1 MRGVSRQ
8 VKGQVRVS
16 RQVKGQVR
24 VGEPVKELV
33 KHGWQMMLKQQRSDT
48 GFMLDRL
55 KYLLHFSHIMYAF
68 SAFPLGCGDAN
79 SSSSLVSSL
88 LSSRF

>member
-8 VKGQVRVS
+8 VKGQMRVE
-16 RQVKGQVR
+16 
-24 VGEPVKELV
+24 EPEKVLV

-55 KYLLHFSHIMYAF
+55 KYLLHFSHCMYAI
-68 SAFPLGCGDAN
+68 SSFPLGCEDAN
-79 SSSSLVSSL
+79 LASSLISFL
-88 LSSRF
+88 LSSRL

>member
-1 MRGVSRQ
+1 MRG
-8 VKGQVRVS
+8 VS

-55 KYLLHFSHIMYAF
+55 KYLLHFSHIMYTF
-68 SAFPLGCGDAN
+68 SAFPLGCGEVN
-79 SSSSLVSSL
+79 SSSSLASSL
-88 LSSRF
+88 HSSRF